1 MDAETVEI
9 DVGAAEDEI
18 HDAEDSMGDT
28 EGDLSEEH
36 QVIVEQLKKIMV
48 EGRTGDD
55 IMFKKVDKKVLK
67 VQTDTVN
74 EAIKYLKSKSITET
88 NNLIR
93 EASVWVSEQIGSK
106 KAEHRKKNEPRWKYR
121 IEGDIKKLK
130 QEVNF
135 LEREVKGE
143 LGFKK

>member
-1 MDAETVEI
+1 MDAETVEN

-93 EASVWVSEQIGSK
+93 AASVWVSEQIGSK

-121 IEGDIKKLK
+121 IEGDIKKLY

-135 LEREVKGE
+135 LERKGKGE